1 MTGTTDST
9 GAGAGQSTDPTTAS
23 TPGPGADP
31 RVRRADGALR
41 RYRVMAYVTG
51 SMLLVLCL
59 EMVLKYGFHVYAL
72 DWVPRLHGFVYI
84 VYLVTV
90 FDLWSVMRWKL
101 GRFATM
107 AAAGVV
113 PVMSF
118 ILERRVHADGQERLA
133 TLGRR

>member
-9 GAGAGQSTDPTTAS
+9 GPRAGGTPEPTAAPTE
-23 TPGPGADP
+23 DP
-31 RVRRADGALR
+31 RVRRASGALR

-51 SMLLVLCL
+51 SMLLVLSL
-59 EMVLKYGFHVYAL
+59 EMVLKYALHVYAL

-101 GRFATM
+101 GRFVTM

-118 ILERRVHADGQERLA
+118 VLERRVHADGQERLA

>member
-1 MTGTTDST
+1 MTGTTGAT
-9 GAGAGQSTDPTTAS
+9 GPSTDPA
-23 TPGPGADP
+23 AVDP
-31 RVRRADGALR
+31 RVRRAAGALG

-72 DWVPRLHGFVYI
+72 DWVPRTHGFVYI
-84 VYLVTV
+84 VYLATV
-90 FDLWSVMRWKL
+90 FDLWSVMRWRL

-118 ILERRVHADGQERLA
+118 VLERRVHADGQERLA
-133 TLGRR
+133 ALGRR

>member
-9 GAGAGQSTDPTTAS
+9 GPRTDPAAT
-23 TPGPGADP
+23 DP
-31 RVRRADGALR
+31 RVHRAAAALG

-72 DWVPRLHGFVYI
+72 DWVPRVHGFVYI

-90 FDLWSVMRWKL
+90 FDLWSVMRWRL

-133 TLGRR
+133 ALGRR